1 MNRTAAVRFALLPA
15 LLAST
20 GCLVTESDPGP
31 VQTARE
37 SVEAGA
43 AENVSVDIHMG
54 AGELR
59 LEGGASKLLD
69 ATFRYSEAVGRPVVR
84 YELTGFR
91 GRLSVESPKKTT
103 VGGKMTNEWNLR
115 LGPKV
120 PIDLTAHLGAGK
132 TDLDVSSLP
141 LRSLEVHMG
150 VGELEL
156 NAAGKYTKDVNI
168 QVHGG
173 VGEARIDLPKD
184 FGAVVDAKGGIG
196 SINARGL
203 TKRDGR
209 YYNSAYEEG
218 KPAIHMDVRGGVG
231 EITLSVAN

>member
-1 MNRTAAVRFALLPA
+1 MNHTAVWSAALLPV
-15 LLAST
+15 LLAGM
-20 GCLVTESDPGP
+20 GCVVVESDPGP
-31 VQTARE
+31 VHTARE

-43 AENVSVDIHMG
+43 AENVSVNIRMG
-54 AGELR
+54 AGKLR
-59 LEGGASKLLD
+59 LEGGGSKLLD

-84 YELTGFR
+84 YDLTGFR
-91 GRLSVESPKKTT
+91 GRLTVESRGRTAM
-103 VGGKMTNEWNLR
+103 GGKITNDWDLR
-115 LGPKV
+115 LGSRV
-120 PIDLTAHLGAGK
+120 PVDLTAHLGAGE
-132 TDLDVSSLP
+132 TELDVSSIP

-156 NAAGKYTKDVNI
+156 KTGKYAKDVNM

-173 VGEARIDLPKD
+173 VGEARIILPKD
-184 FGAVVDAKGGIG
+184 FGAVVDARGGIG

-218 KPAIHMDVRGGVG
+218 KPAIHMAVRGGVG

>member
-1 MNRTAAVRFALLPA
+1 MNRTAAVRFTMLPV
-15 LLAST
+15 LLAGT
-20 GCLVTESDPGP
+20 GCLVIESDPGP
-31 VQTARE
+31 VHTAQE

-43 AENVSVDIHMG
+43 AENVSVDIRMG

-59 LEGGASKLLD
+59 LEGGGSKLLD

-91 GRLSVESPKKTT
+91 GRLTVESRKKTP

-115 LGPKV
+115 LGSKV
-120 PIDLTAHLGAGK
+120 PVDLTAHLGAGK
-132 TDLDVSSLP
+132 TDLDVSSVP

-156 NAAGKYTKDVNI
+156 NAAGKYAKDVNM

-173 VGEARIDLPKD
+173 VGEARIILPKD
-184 FGAVVDAKGGIG
+184 FGAVVDARGGIG

-203 TKRDGR
+203 SKRDGR